1 MQPWYEAVAI
11 PEGQSCLIYDRQLP
25 AFAFNWHH
33 HPEFEL
39 TLTLNSR
46 GTRLVG
52 GHLGA
57 YDDGDLVL
65 LGPDLPH
72 AWQSQALVDP
82 AGVHRAIVCWFT
94 RDWAEALVR
103 LMPELGGL
111 GGLLAEA
118 AQGVQVG
125 PATAA
130 TLRPAILELAQL
142 PADRRIVALQGVL
155 VALAGAADRST
166 LATASPGPGAVP
178 ADRRRMVRV
187 LDWLHAHYDR
197 PIRLAPLCAL
207 AHVSESQ
214 LQRIFRRSTRMSIS
228 AYVTRLRVGRA
239 CTLLIRSDLSL
250 SAIAAE
256 CGFTDQAHLARSFR
270 SVTGQTPSSYRREF
284 RALGAP
290 SPEGRFPMQAPPVR
304 SPRARV

>member
-1 MQPWYEAVAI
+1 MQPWSEAVSI

-25 AFAFNWHH
+25 AIAFNWHY

-52 GHLGA
+52 GHLDP

-72 AWQSQALVDP
+72 ACQSGSLVDP

-94 RDWAEALVR
+94 AGWAGALVR

-111 GGLLAEA
+111 GALLGEA
-118 AQGVQVG
+118 AGGVQFG

-130 TLRPAILELAQL
+130 ALRPAILDLARL

-155 VALAGAADRST
+155 LALAGAPDRST
-166 LATASPGPGAVP
+166 LAAATPSPEGMTR
-178 ADRRRMVRV
+178 DRRRMARV
-187 LDWLHAHYDR
+187 LDWLHAITTGR
-197 PIRLAPLCAL
+197 SGWRRCARWPLSAKARSSASSGARPGCRSAPMSPGSGSGAPAPCSSAATAACPPSPPIAASPIR
-207 AHVSESQ
+207 
-214 LQRIFRRSTRMSIS
+214 RIRRAAS
-228 AYVTRLRVGRA
+228 AR
-239 CTLLIRSDLSL
+239 
-250 SAIAAE
+250 
-256 CGFTDQAHLARSFR
+256 
-270 SVTGQTPSSYRREF
+270 
-284 RALGAP
+284 
-290 SPEGRFPMQAPPVR
+290 
-304 SPRARV
+304 

>member
-52 GHLGA
+52 GHLGP

-94 RDWAEALVR
+94 RDWIEQLLA
-103 LMPELGGL
+103 LMPELAPVS
-111 GGLLAEA
+111 GLLADAGRGLEFGGDTVA
-118 AQGVQVG
+118 R
-125 PATAA
+125 
-130 TLRPAILELAQL
+130 LRPRMLALSAAPPARQVLELQGL
-142 PADRRIVALQGVL
+142 LLDLADAERRP
-155 VALAGAADRST
+155 LASGEIAVSEIPRDR
-166 LATASPGPGAVP
+166 A
-178 ADRRRMVRV
+178 RMQRV
-187 LDWLHAHYDR
+187 LDWLHAHYHE
-197 PIRLAPLCAL
+197 PLRLAPLRRI
-207 AHVSESQ
+207 AHLTDSQ
-214 LQRIFRRSTRMSIS
+214 LQRVFKRSTRMSIS
-228 AYVTRLRVGRA
+228 QYVTQLRIGRA
-239 CTLLIRSDLSL
+239 CQMLIQTDLPISR
-250 SAIAAE
+250 IAAD
-256 CGFTDQAHLARSFR
+256 CGFSDAAHFAR
-270 SVTGQTPSSYRREF
+270 QF
-284 RALGAP
+284 RAAKGLPP
-290 SPEGRFPMQAPPVR
+290 SHFRHRFDP
-304 SPRARV
+304 ARLSDPA

>member
-1 MQPWYEAVAI
+1 MQPWYEAVSI

-25 AFAFNWHH
+25 AFAFNWHY

-52 GHLGA
+52 GHLGP

-72 AWQSQALVDP
+72 AWQSESLVDP

-94 RDWAEALVR
+94 AGWAGALVR
-103 LMPELGGL
+103 LMPELIGL
-111 GGLLAEA
+111 GSLLGEA
-118 AQGVQVG
+118 AGGVQFG
-125 PATAA
+125 PVTVAA
-130 TLRPAILELAQL
+130 LRPAILDLARL

-155 VALAGAADRST
+155 LALAGATDRST
-166 LATASPGPGAVP
+166 LAAATPNPEGMTR
-178 ADRRRMVRV
+178 DRRRMARV

-214 LQRIFRRSTRMSIS
+214 LQRIFRRSTRMSVS

-239 CTLLIRSDLSL
+239 CTLLIRSDRGL
-250 SAIAAE
+250 SAIAAD
-256 CGFTDQAHLARSFR
+256 CGFTDQAHLARCFR
-270 SVTGQTPSSYRREF
+270 AVTGQTPSSYRREF

-290 SPEGRFPMQAPPVR
+290 APEGAFPMR
-304 SPRARV
+304 SGTAGS